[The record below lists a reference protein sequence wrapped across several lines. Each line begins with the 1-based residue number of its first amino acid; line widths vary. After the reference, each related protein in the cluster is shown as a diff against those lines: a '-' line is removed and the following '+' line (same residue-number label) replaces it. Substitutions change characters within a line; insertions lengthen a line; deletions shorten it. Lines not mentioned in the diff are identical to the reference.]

1 MSGAR
6 HLVFLFFVAGAAE
19 ALTTIE
25 VQLRRGLGLSA
36 APGTGC
42 TVTRPAARASSE
54 GSVS

>member
-25 VQLRRGLGLSA
+25 VQLRRALGYPL
-36 APGTGC
+36 P
-42 TVTRPAARASSE
+42 REPAAQ
-54 GSVS
+54 